1 MAFPLVVTHLQRDQ
15 ADPDSC
21 LPNLVPNPAV
31 PLVEEND
38 GSVDLYDEA
47 SGWLSEEAIGPYQ
60 DMVDALEEAV
70 NAQAEAGSVGP
81 ETTVEQAMAPRC
93 QEAILNVSYYYH
105 ISTYNPRFCSL
116 APRCQEPILNVSY
129 YYHIWTY
136 NPRFCSLSPR
146 FQEAIVNGCSY
157 KKKKKKKKGQAGAG
171 PASESEQALR
181 RRIIRSVHQPHSTV
195 TRTVHPNPNPAGT
208 VCATWNETKGKT
220 CGNSPLRVGTFFMTF
235 AT

>member
-105 ISTYNPRFCSL
+105 I
-116 APRCQEPILNVSY
+116 
-129 YYHIWTY
+129 WTY

-181 RRIIRSVHQPHSTV
+181 RRIIRSVYQPHSTV

-220 CGNSPLRVGTFFMTF
+220 CGSSPLRVGTFL
-235 AT
+235 